1 MKNLSVKVFEYINEE
16 LKELSKKIP
25 LNEAI
30 RNAKEVITNFQK
42 SKEQINPI
50 ESKEQI
56 SEKTAKIS
64 CKIH

>member
-1 MKNLSVKVFEYINEE
+1 VKVFEYINEE